1 MIGVRLAPLDT
12 WFFRDG
18 TPFTAGSA
26 SQEGV
31 ASLFPP
37 HPATVGGALRAAL
50 ARCNGW
56 NGVGRWPTELN
67 EVLGDG
73 PDDAG
78 TLAVDGP
85 FLLRDGRPLFRAP
98 RHLLGSM
105 DAGRWIPRVLLRP
118 GAEVACDLG
127 VAVRLPEA
135 PRTVFEIEKLE
146 AGGDWWLTWTGMEVV
161 MQGRVPPAS
170 ELVASR
176 ELWDEEPRIGLER
189 GRKSRTAVEGML
201 YSTRHVRLARGVSL
215 GVRLRGVPAGWTLP
229 FGRLLSLGGESRLA
243 ECAEWQVEPVSTLPT
258 DGIDDKAQMT
268 MIALTP
274 LDLDADICRGTK
286 PLPDGARIVS
296 ACLNRP
302 QRIGGWDSLRH
313 EPRPIRSVLP
323 SGSVLFCEASEPA
336 GFGQAVRTA
345 DGLAR
350 IGARQRW
357 GFGLVALG
365 TSWPGETEGRS

>member
-1 MIGVRLAPLDT
+1 MIGVRLEPVDT

-18 TPFTAGSA
+18 TPFTAGNA

-31 ASLFPP
+31 GGLFPP
-37 HPATVGGALRAAL
+37 HPATVVGALRAAL

-56 NGVGRWPTELN
+56 RGAGRWPTELD

-73 PDDAG
+73 PDDIG

-85 FLLRDGRPLFRAP
+85 FLLRDGKPLFRAP

-105 DAGRWIPRVLLRP
+105 DGDEWNPRILLRP
-118 GAEVACDLG
+118 GAEVVCDLG
-127 VAVRLPEA
+127 DAVRLPEA
-135 PRTVFEIEKLE
+135 PRTVSEIDELE
-146 AGGDWWLTWTGMEVV
+146 TGSDWWLARADMELVV
-161 MQGRVPPAS
+161 RGEVPSAS

-176 ELWDEEPRIGLER
+176 DLWDEEPRIGLER
-189 GRKSRTAVEGML
+189 DRTTRTAVEGML

-229 FGRLLSLGGESRLA
+229 FGRLLSLGGENRLA
-243 ECAEWQVEPVSTLPT
+243 ECAEWQVEPVSMLPA
-258 DGIDDKAQMT
+258 DGIDDDEQMT

-286 PLPDGARIVS
+286 PLPGGARIVS

-323 SGSVLFCEASEPA
+323 SGSVLFCEAPEPA
-336 GFGQAVRTA
+336 RFVQAVRTA

-350 IGARQRW
+350 IGARQRG

-365 TSWPGETEGRS
+365 SWPNHTEVRS

>member
-1 MIGVRLAPLDT
+1 MIGVRLEPVDT

-18 TPFTAGSA
+18 TPFTACSA
-26 SQEGV
+26 PQEGV
-31 ASLFPP
+31 GGLFPP
-37 HPATVGGALRAAL
+37 HPATVVGALRAAL

-56 NGVGRWPTELN
+56 NGVGRWPTELD

-73 PDDAG
+73 PDDTG

-85 FLLRDGRPLFRAP
+85 FLLRDGQPIFRAP

-105 DAGRWIPRVLLRP
+105 DGDEWNPRILLRP
-118 GAEVACDLG
+118 GAEVVCDLG
-127 VAVRLPEA
+127 DAVRLPEA
-135 PRTVFEIEKLE
+135 PRTVSGIDELE
-146 AGGDWWLTWTGMEVV
+146 AGGDWWLARADMEMVV
-161 MQGRVPPAS
+161 RGEVPSAS

-176 ELWDEEPRIGLER
+176 ELWDAEPRIGLER
-189 GRKSRTAVEGML
+189 DRKTRTAVEGML

-215 GVRLRGVPAGWTLP
+215 GVRLRGVPADWTLP

-243 ECAEWQVEPVSTLPT
+243 ECAEWQVEPVSPLPP
-258 DGIDDKAQMT
+258 DGIDDDEQMT

-274 LDLDADICRGTK
+274 LDLDADVCRGTK
-286 PLPDGARIVS
+286 PLPGGARIVS

-323 SGSVLFCEASEPA
+323 SGSVLFCEAPEPA
-336 GFGQAVRTA
+336 RFVQAVRTA

-350 IGARQRW
+350 IGARQRG

-365 TSWPGETEGRS
+365 SWPNHTEVRS